1 MSGRMQLSG
10 ERGFSVVEAIV
21 GIVMLSIG
29 LIGLAKS
36 SALGFSQVT
45 RARQDMQYAAEVQ
58 QVMDSLRSRGYGL
71 VASGSV
77 AIRGRAVSWTVTS
90 PTANSQLV
98 QPGEWPGVS
107 RAVTVTSPTVTLSLS
122 RTVRS
127 TFTGGKLSAVSS
139 RAPG

>member
-29 LIGLAKS
+29 LIGLAKA

-98 QPGEWPGVS
+98 
-107 RAVTVTSPTVTLSLS
+107 TVVAQRWGYQNMT
-122 RTVRS
+122 RTVQDTLLLYLANR
-127 TFTGGKLSAVSS
+127 TFPS
-139 RAPG
+139 

>member
-1 MSGRMQLSG
+1 MSGRMRLSG

-90 PTANSQLV
+90 PTATSQLV
-98 QPGEWPGVS
+98 
-107 RAVTVTSPTVTLSLS
+107 TLVAQRWGYQNMT
-122 RTVRS
+122 RTVQDTLLLYLANR
-127 TFTGGKLSAVSS
+127 TFPS
-139 RAPG
+139 

>member
-1 MSGRMQLSG
+1 MSGRMRLSG

-98 QPGEWPGVS
+98 
-107 RAVTVTSPTVTLSLS
+107 TLVAQRWGYQNMT
-122 RTVRS
+122 RTVQDTLLLYLANR
-127 TFTGGKLSAVSS
+127 TFPS
-139 RAPG
+139 

>member
-1 MSGRMQLSG
+1 MSGRMRLSG

-71 VASGSV
+71 VSSGSV

-98 QPGEWPGVS
+98 
-107 RAVTVTSPTVTLSLS
+107 TLVAQRWGYQNMT
-122 RTVRS
+122 RTVQDTLLLYLANR
-127 TFTGGKLSAVSS
+127 TFPS
-139 RAPG
+139 

>member
-29 LIGLAKS
+29 LIGLAKA

-77 AIRGRAVSWTVTS
+77 AIRGRAVSWTVTT

-98 QPGEWPGVS
+98 
-107 RAVTVTSPTVTLSLS
+107 TLVAQRWGYQNMT
-122 RTVRS
+122 RTVQDTLLLYLANR
-127 TFTGGKLSAVSS
+127 TFPS
-139 RAPG
+139 

>member
-29 LIGLAKS
+29 LIGLAKA

-71 VASGSV
+71 VAGGSV

-98 QPGEWPGVS
+98 
-107 RAVTVTSPTVTLSLS
+107 TVVAQRWGYQNMTRSVQDTLLLYLAN
-122 RTVRS
+122 RTFPS
-127 TFTGGKLSAVSS
+127 
-139 RAPG
+139 

>member
-29 LIGLAKS
+29 LIGLAKA
-36 SALGFSQVT
+36 SAFGFSQVT

-98 QPGEWPGVS
+98 
-107 RAVTVTSPTVTLSLS
+107 TLVAQRWGYQNMT
-122 RTVRS
+122 RTVQDTLLLYLANR
-127 TFTGGKLSAVSS
+127 TFPS
-139 RAPG
+139 

>member
-29 LIGLAKS
+29 LVGLAKA
-36 SALGFSQVT
+36 SAVGLSQVT

-77 AIRGRAVSWTVTS
+77 AIRGRAVWWTVTS
-90 PTANSQLV
+90 PTATSQLV
-98 QPGEWPGVS
+98 
-107 RAVTVTSPTVTLSLS
+107 TLVAQRWGYQNMT
-122 RTVRS
+122 RTVQDTLLLYLANR
-127 TFTGGKLSAVSS
+127 TFPS
-139 RAPG
+139 

>member
-1 MSGRMQLSG
+1 MQLSG

-29 LIGLAKS
+29 LIGLAKA

-71 VASGSV
+71 VAGGSV

-98 QPGEWPGVS
+98 
-107 RAVTVTSPTVTLSLS
+107 TVVAQRWGYQNMTRSVQDTLLLYLAN
-122 RTVRS
+122 RTFPS
-127 TFTGGKLSAVSS
+127 
-139 RAPG
+139 

>member
-77 AIRGRAVSWTVTS
+77 AIRGRAVWWTVTS
-90 PTANSQLV
+90 PTATSQLV
-98 QPGEWPGVS
+98 
-107 RAVTVTSPTVTLSLS
+107 TLVAQRWGYQNMT
-122 RTVRS
+122 RTVQDTLLLYLANR
-127 TFTGGKLSAVSS
+127 TFPS
-139 RAPG
+139 